1 MCKIVSDCQYHNLNL
16 LVLHGGR
23 TDNSVTEG
31 EGVGWRMRGLRDFT
45 LKRQLKKKMR
55 LSNGGKKLAPRAS
68 DEHIPSTEQ
77 IFDWAKF
84 RADSG
89 VFDRRKKVFSRQK
102 KRKKK

>member
-31 EGVGWRMRGLRDFT
+31 EGIGWRMRGLRDFT

-55 LSNGGKKLAPRAS
+55 LSNGGKKLAPLAS
-68 DEHIPSTEQ
+68 DEHIHCTN
-77 IFDWAKF
+77 I
-84 RADSG
+84 
-89 VFDRRKKVFSRQK
+89 
-102 KRKKK
+102 